1 MTIQTKLCEKS
12 NLDAGHTHAA
22 FELQLCYGLKLLFS
36 NYTIADDFVVFFEFH
51 DDLALLL
58 HPDGPSEIKF
68 YQLKS
73 YANDISLTNL
83 VKRVKSNKPSKP
95 ATTITKD
102 SVLEK
107 LYFNIEKFGDL
118 ASSADIVSATHC
130 TTSNTSDTIL
140 HKERFTF
147 DELGIKDKEKVIGL
161 LKARFSTSSIDDGSL
176 AKIGY
181 TKAQMSK
188 EEHLQIVKGAVHDFL
203 LKVTGSDDQPLQS
216 LTATIKEICR
226 KKQTKK
232 TCDVSDDYSEALKQ
246 KGVSKSELDEWI
258 KTARN
263 YRKCPAWQ
271 EFSSELGDLSLSEKL
286 ALKSAFEEYKT
297 EVLNSDN
304 TIIGKLKH
312 SVAKQLI
319 LYPLGDAETL
329 IAVMDRVCTHL
340 ITVQEISRN
349 GITKS
354 KIKAATIYE
363 IYTKE

>member
-12 NLDAGHTHAA
+12 DLDAGHTHAA

-36 NYTIADDFVVFFEFH
+36 SYKMVDDFVVLFEFH

-58 HPDGPSEIKF
+58 YPDGPSEIKF

-83 VKRVKSNKPSKP
+83 VKRAKSKKTTNP
-95 ATTITKD
+95 AATITKD

-107 LYFNIEKFGDL
+107 LYFNLDKFGNL

-147 DELGIKDKEKVIGL
+147 DELGVKDKEKVIDL
-161 LKARFSTSSIDDGSL
+161 LNARFPTSSIDDASL

-188 EEHLQIVKGAVHDFL
+188 EQHLQIVKGAVHDFL
-203 LKVTGSDDQPLQS
+203 LEVTGSDDQPLQS

-271 EFSSELGDLSLSEKL
+271 EISVDLGGLSLNEKL
-286 ALKSAFEEYKT
+286 ALRSAFEEYKT

-304 TIIGKLKH
+304 AIIGKLKH
-312 SVAKQLI
+312 SVAKQLV
-319 LYPLGDAETL
+319 LYPMGDAETL
-329 IAVMDRVCTHL
+329 IAILDRVYMHL
-340 ITVQEISRN
+340 ITAQVISLN
-349 GITKS
+349 GISKS